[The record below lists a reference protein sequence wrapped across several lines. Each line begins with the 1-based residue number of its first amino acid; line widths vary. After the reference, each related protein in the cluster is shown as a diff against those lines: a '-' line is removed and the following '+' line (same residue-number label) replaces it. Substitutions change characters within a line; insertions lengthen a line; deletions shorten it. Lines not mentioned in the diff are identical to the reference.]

1 MSQIFRALQ
10 QAELE
15 NDGSTEFVDRP
26 ELRPDLLQVVA
37 DENSWLEHVP
47 FVKAGSRAEDRLV
60 TITDRES
67 MGGEKFRVLR
77 TRLLHLQDRT
87 ELKKLVITSAVPGE
101 GKTTVASNLA
111 ISLARHSSQ
120 KVILLEGDLRQPAL
134 ANRFGLPDLRGLREW
149 FEGEESLSRFL
160 YRFEDLRLWF
170 LPGGNPAEDSL
181 RILHSNRFAEAMN
194 RLAGSFDW
202 IVVDAPP
209 LMPLADT
216 HVWAEQADGI
226 LLVTRNGK
234 TPKKSLLKGL
244 EGINNAKV
252 LGMVFNDAP
261 HATRDYFHKYD
272 RMHNRKN
279 GNGDSAANA

>member
-1 MSQIFRALQ
+1 MSHIFRALQ

-15 NDGSTEFVDRP
+15 NDGSTEFVDRT

-47 FVKAGSRAEDRLV
+47 FVKAESRAEDRLV

-134 ANRFGLPDLRGLREW
+134 AKRFGLPDLRGLREW

-170 LPGGNPAEDSL
+170 LPGGNPAEDAL

-234 TPKKSLLKGL
+234 TPKKDLLKGL
-244 EGINNAKV
+244 EGINGAKV

-261 HATRDYFHKYD
+261 HAAGDYSYKYG

-279 GNGDSAANA
+279 GNGDSAAIA